1 MPDYVLPLAILLAWL
16 PLLSDGICS
25 QPPPQPPGYP
35 DDLSGLRVVSDPSWA
50 VEEQASYACPGKREV
65 KDRPYLS
72 ATCVAT
78 NR

>member
-1 MPDYVLPLAILLAWL
+1 MPDVLPLPILLAWL

-25 QPPPQPPGYP
+25 KPPPQPPGYP
-35 DDLSGLRVVSDPSWA
+35 DDLSGLRVVAGPRWA
-50 VEEQASYACPGKREV
+50 VDERARYVCPGKREV
-65 KDRPYLS
+65 KDRPDLS